1 MINMYTWMFV
11 TLFYTTLNLKG
22 THVTRDYMF
31 MFWNNANDYA
41 RVIIYQSNNGT
52 GKWNIDETY

>member
-22 THVTRDYMF
+22 THVTRDYMI

-41 RVIIYQSNNGT
+41 RVIIYQSNW
-52 GKWNIDETY
+52 KMEH